1 MRSIAEGSGA
11 NLSTADVD
19 LSTEALFT
27 TQPHVLASP
36 LQPTATDKAA
46 LKQCNA
52 AGQGVGPRNRSRR
65 SRADLEAV
73 VDAPDALS
81 GGRVLGS
88 CSGKVSLLPAG
99 IRRCWSGV

>member
-81 GGRVLGS
+81 GGRAVELAH
-88 CSGKVSLLPAG
+88 GKASQRP
-99 IRRCWSGV
+99 S